1 MKILILMASLFVTL
15 ILSGCASTG
24 TQTGKVERITPEE
37 LAKLIPPPV
46 ATVSLDEIVADS
58 KAGKT
63 SEDIIAKIKAS
74 NSRYE
79 LSSTQVLDLN
89 KQGVDAK
96 VLDYIQQSNELAK
109 QNAIADEM
117 NKREQEKIAAKK
129 QLQRERAFNNSQY
142 YDPFWGSSFGGYYGR
157 GYYPIPIGPAG
168 RYWRGSRFGWGIGY
182 GHPFAW

>member
-1 MKILILMASLFVTL
+1 MKTAFLIFLTAF

-24 TQTGKVERITPEE
+24 MQAGKVKRITPEE

-63 SEDIIAKIKAS
+63 SDDMIAKIKQS

-79 LSSTQVLDLN
+79 LTPTQVLDLN
-89 KQGVDAK
+89 KQGVDVK

-117 NKREQEKIAAKK
+117 NKREQEKMAAKK
-129 QLQRERAFNNSQY
+129 QLQRERAFNNNQY
-142 YDPFWGSSFGGYYGR
+142 YDPFWGPSFGGYYGR
-157 GYYPIPIGPAG
+157 GFYPIPIGPGG
-168 RYWRGSRFGWGIGY
+168 RYWRGNRFGWGIGY
-182 GHPFAW
+182 GNPFGW

>member
-1 MKILILMASLFVTL
+1 MKRLILLMFSLLVFA
-15 ILSGCASTG
+15 GCASTG
-24 TQTGKVERITPEE
+24 NKPSQVERITPEE

-46 ATVSLDEIVADS
+46 ATVSLEEIVADS
-58 KAGKT
+58 KAGE
-63 SEDIIAKIKAS
+63 SADNIIAKIKNS

-117 NKREQEKIAAKK
+117 NRREQEKAAAKK
-129 QLQRERAFNNSQY
+129 QLQRERAFNNNRY
-142 YDPFWGSSFGGYYGR
+142 YDPFWGPYYGGYYGR
-157 GYYPIPIGPAG
+157 GFYGPG
-168 RYWRGSRFGWGIGY
+168 YWRGSRFGWGLGY
-182 GHPFAW
+182 GHRFWW

>member
-1 MKILILMASLFVTL
+1 MKTVFLVFLSAL

-24 TQTGKVERITPEE
+24 TKPSQVERITPEE
-37 LAKLIPPPV
+37 LAKLIPPAV

-58 KAGKT
+58 KAGK
-63 SEDIIAKIKAS
+63 SSDDIITKIKNS

-109 QNAIADEM
+109 QNIIAEEM
-117 NKREQEKIAAKK
+117 NKREQEKMAAKK
-129 QLQRERAFNNSQY
+129 QLQRERALNNNRY
-142 YDPFWGSSFGGYYGR
+142 YDPYWGSHFGGFYGHSYYG
-157 GYYPIPIGPAG
+157 Y
-168 RYWRGSRFGWGIGY
+168 GSRFGRGFGHGHGSRFGLGLGFGY
-182 GHPFAW
+182 PFGW